1 MAKRRFRIGIRRK
14 INVQRV
20 VSKIVASIIVLYV
33 GGQLLSAVG
42 TVINGST
49 SPFYQGLTII
59 GWTVTNGNVTN
70 VSTGTGILTVVGII
84 AIASVIMEFVYFKL

>member
-1 MAKRRFRIGIRRK
+1 MARRRFRIGMRKK
-14 INVQRV
+14 INIQRV
-20 VSKIVASIIVLYV
+20 VSKIVGSIIVLYV

-42 TVINGST
+42 NVVNGST

-59 GWTVTNGNVTN
+59 GWTVTNGQVTDTT
-70 VSTGTGILTVVGII
+70 TGTGILTVVGII